1 MNRISE
7 NLRRGLAFMA
17 ALVILVSCPAEYI
30 CLAEGEGTAPVIT
43 ISTPGDFAALA
54 KNCVYDSYSRGMQ
67 VTLLNDIDMSGT
79 EFEPMKIFCGTFE
92 GGGHRITNI
101 DLNFDGSA
109 KGLCFELGEGGEI
122 RNLNISGKVKAKKV
136 TDGAASISD
145 VIGSVVKNAGIST
158 DIINENSISV
168 LGGIVGKNQGR
179 VINCSFDGEI
189 EGDAIVGGIVG
200 QNEENGYIEACY
212 NVSSVLGNKDTGG
225 VVGKNYG
232 WVKSSKNSGKVNSS
246 PVEESHNIGGIC
258 GINDGVL
265 ENCLN
270 DAEIGYKNVGINIG
284 GIVGNQS
291 GCVIECQNIGD
302 IFGSKSVGGIFGR
315 FEPYTDISIEDLDR
329 VKDDVNEIRENVKS
343 DIDNS
348 WNNTI
353 NDIDSLRDRLNNDIN
368 GVLDRFGFFGGG
380 GLLSNLLG
388 LSGTKSSLS
397 GALDS
402 LTSSQTGLLDAIR
415 DRISSSDSG
424 SLTGL
429 LDSLSDSAREISDDL
444 GGLSE
449 SGSLLLDQL
458 NDETKGSLG
467 EALDSINNTIDTANR
482 AGESLN
488 DVLQDVDNLI
498 TDANDAYND
507 GDWQTLSD
515 RLDSLDGRLDYIQ
528 DTMLDPISSSITSSL
543 NAVTRT
549 LNSIRND
556 SNDIADAIS
565 GPLKQ
570 AETIL
575 KNAKA
580 QIDAANEQITK
591 IITDIKQAIEKV
603 KDILSGLFPTAK
615 PKTVGSVISDTIFMT
630 AYADE
635 KLDLNEDEIK
645 DTLKNL
651 TSVDIDISRNVAG
664 MNTDDA
670 LVMYCVN
677 SGEVTGE
684 KDLGGIG
691 GTIGIESAVKY
702 GNNVTLPSGKIITP
716 TSIVKA
722 VVNGCISEG
731 EVFSRNGY
739 GGGVVGDAS
748 FGIIKNSVTETNITS
763 DEGGYVGGIAGYS
776 KGKIYNCAAISD
788 LKGSDHVGGI
798 AGEGDTIATC
808 YALPRI
814 DGVVEK
820 SGAITGTAGGVVQNN
835 YFIKE
840 GLSGIDG
847 TDYEGKAV
855 ALDYTEMTGAD
866 NIPEKMTG
874 FSNDTW
880 YMGSGDIFL
889 PQNRVLSDNS
899 ASNIGALIK
908 SKSAE
913 YAAFHFKVKF
923 DIDEETVKEFTVD
936 YNTVLNS
943 EEIPDIEP
951 RDGYCPQWDK
961 DTSDPI
967 RRNTI
972 FKAEYL
978 DAVKTLGTAEEPP
991 LLLVEGNFKDGSEVH
1006 AWEADSEGE
1015 YSGDYKTVAAYEFE
1029 ITPEYSGKIK
1039 VHIRDKDEDGNCIGI
1054 VINGK
1059 TKILDAERDGS
1070 YLVFETDRAG
1080 QFTVLHRRS
1089 NIWKI
1094 LGILLLAFGLLILI
1108 GVTAYKR
1115 SGMAKTKPKDKSP
1128 NLTDNDAEKNKI
1140 VADGDA
1146 EKLAKAKADIKEP
1159 KQRERDEISTAKEK
1173 YKKTVDK

>member
-232 WVKSSKNSGKVNSS
+232 WIKSSKNSGKVNSS

-368 GVLDRFGFFGGG
+368 GV
-380 GLLSNLLG
+380 
-388 LSGTKSSLS
+388 
-397 GALDS
+397 LDS

-591 IITDIKQAIEKV
+591 IRTDIKQAIEKV
-603 KDILSGLFPTAK
+603 NDILSGLFPTAK

>member
-368 GVLDRFGFFGGG
+368 GVLD
-380 GLLSNLLG
+380 
-388 LSGTKSSLS
+388 
-397 GALDS
+397 S

-556 SNDIADAIS
+556 FNDIADAIS

-591 IITDIKQAIEKV
+591 IRTDIKQAIEKV
-603 KDILSGLFPTAK
+603 NDILSGLFPTAK

>member
-368 GVLDRFGFFGGG
+368 GVLD
-380 GLLSNLLG
+380 
-388 LSGTKSSLS
+388 
-397 GALDS
+397 S

-591 IITDIKQAIEKV
+591 IRTDIKQAIEKFN
-603 KDILSGLFPTAK
+603 DILSGLFPTAK

>member
-189 EGDAIVGGIVG
+189 EGGAIVGGIVG

-368 GVLDRFGFFGGG
+368 GV
-380 GLLSNLLG
+380 
-388 LSGTKSSLS
+388 
-397 GALDS
+397 LDS

-591 IITDIKQAIEKV
+591 IRTDIKQAIEKV
-603 KDILSGLFPTAK
+603 NDILRGLFPTAK

>member
-368 GVLDRFGFFGGG
+368 GVLD
-380 GLLSNLLG
+380 
-388 LSGTKSSLS
+388 
-397 GALDS
+397 S

-591 IITDIKQAIEKV
+591 IRTDIKQAIEKV
-603 KDILSGLFPTAK
+603 NDILSRLFPTAK

-1059 TKILDAERDGS
+1059 TKILDAERDVS

>member
-368 GVLDRFGFFGGG
+368 GVLD
-380 GLLSNLLG
+380 
-388 LSGTKSSLS
+388 
-397 GALDS
+397 S

-498 TDANDAYND
+498 TDVNDAYND

-591 IITDIKQAIEKV
+591 IRTDIKQAIEKV
-603 KDILSGLFPTAK
+603 NDILSGLFPTAK

>member
-368 GVLDRFGFFGGG
+368 GVLD
-380 GLLSNLLG
+380 
-388 LSGTKSSLS
+388 
-397 GALDS
+397 S

-591 IITDIKQAIEKV
+591 IRTDIKQAIEKV
-603 KDILSGLFPTAK
+603 YDILSGLFPTAK

>member
-92 GGGHRITNI
+92 GGGHRITNL

-109 KGLCFELGEGGEI
+109 KGLCFELGNGGEI

-158 DIINENSISV
+158 DIISENSISV

-189 EGDAIVGGIVG
+189 EGDTIVGGIVG

-368 GVLDRFGFFGGG
+368 GVLD
-380 GLLSNLLG
+380 
-388 LSGTKSSLS
+388 
-397 GALDS
+397 S

-498 TDANDAYND
+498 TDVNDAYND

-591 IITDIKQAIEKV
+591 IRTDIKQAIEKV
-603 KDILSGLFPTAK
+603 NDILSGLFPTAK

-1006 AWEADSEGE
+1006 AWESDSEGE

>member
-368 GVLDRFGFFGGG
+368 G
-380 GLLSNLLG
+380 
-388 LSGTKSSLS
+388 
-397 GALDS
+397 ALDS

-591 IITDIKQAIEKV
+591 IRTDIKQAIEKV

>member
-368 GVLDRFGFFGGG
+368 GVLD
-380 GLLSNLLG
+380 
-388 LSGTKSSLS
+388 
-397 GALDS
+397 S

-591 IITDIKQAIEKV
+591 IRTDIKQAIEKV
-603 KDILSGLFPTAK
+603 HDILSGLFPTAK

>member
-212 NVSSVLGNKDTGG
+212 NVSSVLGNKNTGG

-368 GVLDRFGFFGGG
+368 GV
-380 GLLSNLLG
+380 
-388 LSGTKSSLS
+388 
-397 GALDS
+397 LDS

-591 IITDIKQAIEKV
+591 IRTDIKQAIEKV
-603 KDILSGLFPTAK
+603 NDILSGLFPTAK

>member
-368 GVLDRFGFFGGG
+368 G
-380 GLLSNLLG
+380 
-388 LSGTKSSLS
+388 
-397 GALDS
+397 ALDS

-556 SNDIADAIS
+556 FNDIADAIS

-591 IITDIKQAIEKV
+591 IRTDIKQAIEKV
-603 KDILSGLFPTAK
+603 NDILRGLFPTAK

>member
-109 KGLCFELGEGGEI
+109 KGMCFELGEGGEI

-368 GVLDRFGFFGGG
+368 GVLD
-380 GLLSNLLG
+380 
-388 LSGTKSSLS
+388 
-397 GALDS
+397 S

-591 IITDIKQAIEKV
+591 IRTDIKQAIEKV
-603 KDILSGLFPTAK
+603 NDILSGLFPTAK

>member
-232 WVKSSKNSGKVNSS
+232 WVKSSKNSGKANSS

-368 GVLDRFGFFGGG
+368 GV
-380 GLLSNLLG
+380 
-388 LSGTKSSLS
+388 
-397 GALDS
+397 LDS

-591 IITDIKQAIEKV
+591 IRTDIKQAIEKV
-603 KDILSGLFPTAK
+603 NDILRGLFPTAK

>member
-1 MNRISE
+1 
-7 NLRRGLAFMA
+7 
-17 ALVILVSCPAEYI
+17 
-30 CLAEGEGTAPVIT
+30 
-43 ISTPGDFAALA
+43 
-54 KNCVYDSYSRGMQ
+54 
-67 VTLLNDIDMSGT
+67 
-79 EFEPMKIFCGTFE
+79 
-92 GGGHRITNI
+92 
-101 DLNFDGSA
+101 
-109 KGLCFELGEGGEI
+109 
-122 RNLNISGKVKAKKV
+122 
-136 TDGAASISD
+136 
-145 VIGSVVKNAGIST
+145 
-158 DIINENSISV
+158 
-168 LGGIVGKNQGR
+168 
-179 VINCSFDGEI
+179 
-189 EGDAIVGGIVG
+189 
-200 QNEENGYIEACY
+200 
-212 NVSSVLGNKDTGG
+212 
-225 VVGKNYG
+225 
-232 WVKSSKNSGKVNSS
+232 
-246 PVEESHNIGGIC
+246 
-258 GINDGVL
+258 
-265 ENCLN
+265 
-270 DAEIGYKNVGINIG
+270 
-284 GIVGNQS
+284 
-291 GCVIECQNIGD
+291 
-302 IFGSKSVGGIFGR
+302 
-315 FEPYTDISIEDLDR
+315 
-329 VKDDVNEIRENVKS
+329 
-343 DIDNS
+343 
-348 WNNTI
+348 
-353 NDIDSLRDRLNNDIN
+353 
-368 GVLDRFGFFGGG
+368 
-380 GLLSNLLG
+380 
-388 LSGTKSSLS
+388 
-397 GALDS
+397 
-402 LTSSQTGLLDAIR
+402 
-415 DRISSSDSG
+415 
-424 SLTGL
+424 
-429 LDSLSDSAREISDDL
+429 
-444 GGLSE
+444 
-449 SGSLLLDQL
+449 
-458 NDETKGSLG
+458 
-467 EALDSINNTIDTANR
+467 
-482 AGESLN
+482 
-488 DVLQDVDNLI
+488 
-498 TDANDAYND
+498 
-507 GDWQTLSD
+507 
-515 RLDSLDGRLDYIQ
+515 
-528 DTMLDPISSSITSSL
+528 
-543 NAVTRT
+543 
-549 LNSIRND
+549 
-556 SNDIADAIS
+556 
-565 GPLKQ
+565 
-570 AETIL
+570 
-575 KNAKA
+575 
-580 QIDAANEQITK
+580 
-591 IITDIKQAIEKV
+591 
-603 KDILSGLFPTAK
+603 
-615 PKTVGSVISDTIFMT
+615 
-630 AYADE
+630 
-635 KLDLNEDEIK
+635 
-645 DTLKNL
+645 
-651 TSVDIDISRNVAG
+651 
-664 MNTDDA
+664 
-670 LVMYCVN
+670 MYCVN

-1146 EKLAKAKADIKEP
+1146 EKLARAKADIKEP

>member
-368 GVLDRFGFFGGG
+368 GVLD
-380 GLLSNLLG
+380 
-388 LSGTKSSLS
+388 
-397 GALDS
+397 S

-591 IITDIKQAIEKV
+591 IRTDIKQAIEKIN
-603 KDILSGLFPTAK
+603 DILSGLFPTAK

-1039 VHIRDKDEDGNCIGI
+1039 VYIRDKDEDGNCIGI

>member
-353 NDIDSLRDRLNNDIN
+353 NDIDSLRDRLNNDI
-368 GVLDRFGFFGGG
+368 
-380 GLLSNLLG
+380 
-388 LSGTKSSLS
+388 
-397 GALDS
+397 
-402 LTSSQTGLLDAIR
+402 TGLLDAIR

-556 SNDIADAIS
+556 FNDIADAIS

-591 IITDIKQAIEKV
+591 IRTDIKQAIEKV

>member
-368 GVLDRFGFFGGG
+368 GVLD
-380 GLLSNLLG
+380 
-388 LSGTKSSLS
+388 
-397 GALDS
+397 S

-424 SLTGL
+424 SLIGL

-591 IITDIKQAIEKV
+591 IRTDIKQAIEKV

>member
-368 GVLDRFGFFGGG
+368 G
-380 GLLSNLLG
+380 
-388 LSGTKSSLS
+388 
-397 GALDS
+397 ALDS

-591 IITDIKQAIEKV
+591 IRTDIKQAIEKIN
-603 KDILSGLFPTAK
+603 DILRGLFPTAK

>member
-368 GVLDRFGFFGGG
+368 G
-380 GLLSNLLG
+380 
-388 LSGTKSSLS
+388 
-397 GALDS
+397 ALDS

-591 IITDIKQAIEKV
+591 IRTDIKQAIEKV
-603 KDILSGLFPTAK
+603 NDILSGLFPTAK

>member
-145 VIGSVVKNAGIST
+145 VIGSVVK
-158 DIINENSISV
+158 NENSISV

-368 GVLDRFGFFGGG
+368 GVLD
-380 GLLSNLLG
+380 
-388 LSGTKSSLS
+388 
-397 GALDS
+397 S

-591 IITDIKQAIEKV
+591 IRTDIKQAIEKV
-603 KDILSGLFPTAK
+603 NDILSGLFPTAK

>member
-368 GVLDRFGFFGGG
+368 GVLD
-380 GLLSNLLG
+380 
-388 LSGTKSSLS
+388 
-397 GALDS
+397 S

-580 QIDAANEQITK
+580 QIDAVNEQITK
-591 IITDIKQAIEKV
+591 IRTDIKQAIEKV
-603 KDILSGLFPTAK
+603 NDILRGLFPTAK

>member
-7 NLRRGLAFMA
+7 NLRRVLAFMA
-17 ALVILVSCPAEYI
+17 ALVILVCCPAEYI

-353 NDIDSLRDRLNNDIN
+353 NDIDSLRDRLNTDIN
-368 GVLDRFGFFGGG
+368 GV
-380 GLLSNLLG
+380 
-388 LSGTKSSLS
+388 
-397 GALDS
+397 
-402 LTSSQTGLLDAIR
+402 LDAIR

-498 TDANDAYND
+498 TDVNDAYND

-591 IITDIKQAIEKV
+591 IRTDIKQAIEKV
-603 KDILSGLFPTAK
+603 NDILSGLFPTAK
-615 PKTVGSVISDTIFMT
+615 PKTIGSVISDTIFMT

-763 DEGGYVGGIAGYS
+763 DEGGYIGGIAGYS

-967 RRNTI
+967 RRNTV

-1006 AWEADSEGE
+1006 AWESDADGD
-1015 YSGDYKTVAAYEFE
+1015 YSGDYKAVAAYEFE

-1140 VADGDA
+1140 EADRDA

>member
-368 GVLDRFGFFGGG
+368 G
-380 GLLSNLLG
+380 
-388 LSGTKSSLS
+388 
-397 GALDS
+397 ALDS

-591 IITDIKQAIEKV
+591 IRTDIKQAIEKV
-603 KDILSGLFPTAK
+603 NDILSGLFPTAK

-1089 NIWKI
+1089 NIWNI

>member
-368 GVLDRFGFFGGG
+368 GVLD
-380 GLLSNLLG
+380 
-388 LSGTKSSLS
+388 
-397 GALDS
+397 S

-591 IITDIKQAIEKV
+591 IRTDIKQAIEKV
-603 KDILSGLFPTAK
+603 NDILRGLFPTAK
-615 PKTVGSVISDTIFMT
+615 PKPVGSVISDTIFMT

>member
-368 GVLDRFGFFGGG
+368 GVLD
-380 GLLSNLLG
+380 
-388 LSGTKSSLS
+388 
-397 GALDS
+397 S

-591 IITDIKQAIEKV
+591 IRTDIKQAIEKV
-603 KDILSGLFPTAK
+603 NDILSGLFPTAK
-615 PKTVGSVISDTIFMT
+615 PKPVGSVISDTIFMT

>member
-232 WVKSSKNSGKVNSS
+232 WVKSSRNSGKVNSS

-368 GVLDRFGFFGGG
+368 GV
-380 GLLSNLLG
+380 
-388 LSGTKSSLS
+388 
-397 GALDS
+397 LDS

-591 IITDIKQAIEKV
+591 IRTDIKQAIEKV
-603 KDILSGLFPTAK
+603 NDILRGLFPTAK

>member
-368 GVLDRFGFFGGG
+368 G
-380 GLLSNLLG
+380 
-388 LSGTKSSLS
+388 
-397 GALDS
+397 ALDS

-591 IITDIKQAIEKV
+591 IRTDIKQAIEKV
-603 KDILSGLFPTAK
+603 NDILRGLFPTAK

>member
-368 GVLDRFGFFGGG
+368 GVLD
-380 GLLSNLLG
+380 
-388 LSGTKSSLS
+388 
-397 GALDS
+397 S

-591 IITDIKQAIEKV
+591 IRTDIKQAIEKIN
-603 KDILSGLFPTAK
+603 DILSGLFPTAK

>member
-368 GVLDRFGFFGGG
+368 GVLD
-380 GLLSNLLG
+380 
-388 LSGTKSSLS
+388 
-397 GALDS
+397 S

-591 IITDIKQAIEKV
+591 IRTDIKQAIEKV
-603 KDILSGLFPTAK
+603 NDILSGLFPTAK

-1115 SGMAKTKPKDKSP
+1115 IGMAKTKPKDKSP

>member
-368 GVLDRFGFFGGG
+368 GVLD
-380 GLLSNLLG
+380 
-388 LSGTKSSLS
+388 
-397 GALDS
+397 S

-591 IITDIKQAIEKV
+591 IRTDIKQAIEKV
-603 KDILSGLFPTAK
+603 NDILSGLFPTAK

>member
-368 GVLDRFGFFGGG
+368 GVLD
-380 GLLSNLLG
+380 
-388 LSGTKSSLS
+388 
-397 GALDS
+397 S

-591 IITDIKQAIEKV
+591 IRTDIKQAIEKV
-603 KDILSGLFPTAK
+603 KDILSRLFPTAK

>member
-246 PVEESHNIGGIC
+246 PVEENHNIGGIC

-368 GVLDRFGFFGGG
+368 GV
-380 GLLSNLLG
+380 
-388 LSGTKSSLS
+388 
-397 GALDS
+397 LDS

-591 IITDIKQAIEKV
+591 IRTDIKQAIEKV
-603 KDILSGLFPTAK
+603 NDILSGLFPTAK

>member
-1 MNRISE
+1 M
-7 NLRRGLAFMA
+7 
-17 ALVILVSCPAEYI
+17 
-30 CLAEGEGTAPVIT
+30 
-43 ISTPGDFAALA
+43 
-54 KNCVYDSYSRGMQ
+54 
-67 VTLLNDIDMSGT
+67 
-79 EFEPMKIFCGTFE
+79 
-92 GGGHRITNI
+92 
-101 DLNFDGSA
+101 
-109 KGLCFELGEGGEI
+109 
-122 RNLNISGKVKAKKV
+122 
-136 TDGAASISD
+136 
-145 VIGSVVKNAGIST
+145 
-158 DIINENSISV
+158 
-168 LGGIVGKNQGR
+168 GGIVGKNQGR

-368 GVLDRFGFFGGG
+368 GVLD
-380 GLLSNLLG
+380 
-388 LSGTKSSLS
+388 
-397 GALDS
+397 S

-591 IITDIKQAIEKV
+591 IRTDIKQAIEKV
-603 KDILSGLFPTAK
+603 NDILSGLFPTAK

>member
-1 MNRISE
+1 
-7 NLRRGLAFMA
+7 
-17 ALVILVSCPAEYI
+17 
-30 CLAEGEGTAPVIT
+30 
-43 ISTPGDFAALA
+43 
-54 KNCVYDSYSRGMQ
+54 MQ

-368 GVLDRFGFFGGG
+368 GVLD
-380 GLLSNLLG
+380 
-388 LSGTKSSLS
+388 
-397 GALDS
+397 S

-591 IITDIKQAIEKV
+591 IRTDIKQAIEKV

>member
-368 GVLDRFGFFGGG
+368 GVLD
-380 GLLSNLLG
+380 
-388 LSGTKSSLS
+388 
-397 GALDS
+397 S

-591 IITDIKQAIEKV
+591 IRTDIKQAIEKIN
-603 KDILSGLFPTAK
+603 DILSGLFPTAK
-615 PKTVGSVISDTIFMT
+615 PKPVGSVISDTIFMT

>member
-368 GVLDRFGFFGGG
+368 GVLD
-380 GLLSNLLG
+380 
-388 LSGTKSSLS
+388 
-397 GALDS
+397 S

-498 TDANDAYND
+498 SDANDAYND

-591 IITDIKQAIEKV
+591 IRTDIKQAIEKV
-603 KDILSGLFPTAK
+603 NDILSGLFPTAK

>member
-368 GVLDRFGFFGGG
+368 GVLD
-380 GLLSNLLG
+380 
-388 LSGTKSSLS
+388 
-397 GALDS
+397 S

-591 IITDIKQAIEKV
+591 IRTDIKQAIEKV

>member
-368 GVLDRFGFFGGG
+368 GVLD
-380 GLLSNLLG
+380 
-388 LSGTKSSLS
+388 
-397 GALDS
+397 S

-591 IITDIKQAIEKV
+591 IRTDIKQAIEKV
-603 KDILSGLFPTAK
+603 NDILSGLFPTAK

-739 GGGVVGDAS
+739 GGGLVGDAS